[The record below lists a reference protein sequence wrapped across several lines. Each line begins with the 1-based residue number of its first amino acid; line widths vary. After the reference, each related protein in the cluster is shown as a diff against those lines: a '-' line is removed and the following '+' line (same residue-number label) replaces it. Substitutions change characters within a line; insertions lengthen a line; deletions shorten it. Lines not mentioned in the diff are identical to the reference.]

1 MNNLDDLR
9 RLEASKTDIEAEID
23 DLTMINAKEVGAK
36 LWQGKLAKADDI
48 LQKAFNHEDMG
59 ISGFY
64 LMNETENGYVN
75 KFIVLYSDET
85 ENEFK
90 IPLEAETDEFDFSDT
105 DFFADLDSYLQLDT
119 EVEDFNDT
127 SLSEFLQDEIKT
139 FKNLTDGFIPTVNI

>member
-1 MNNLDDLR
+1 
-9 RLEASKTDIEAEID
+9 
-23 DLTMINAKEVGAK
+23 
-36 LWQGKLAKADDI
+36 
-48 LQKAFNHEDMG
+48 
-59 ISGFY
+59 
-64 LMNETENGYVN
+64 MNETENGYVN